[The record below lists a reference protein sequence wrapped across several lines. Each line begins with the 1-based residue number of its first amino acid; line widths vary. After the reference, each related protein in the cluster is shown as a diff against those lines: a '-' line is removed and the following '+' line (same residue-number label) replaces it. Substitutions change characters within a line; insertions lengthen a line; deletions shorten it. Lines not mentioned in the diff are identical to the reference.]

1 MKATAVSECPTS
13 PFLLGWYRIKFVQF
27 FSFFSREK
35 KTEIMPVPS
44 CPGLLRF
51 FVFLQIQ
58 EVSERIHSFTTPR
71 INTGQ
76 HMKHL
81 LRSAVMVLNNST
93 SLESG
98 SAKKNTSWQRIRLL
112 LYNSRRKERNQE
124 RRGKEMKGP

>member
-1 MKATAVSECPTS
+1 
-13 PFLLGWYRIKFVQF
+13 
-27 FSFFSREK
+27 
-35 KTEIMPVPS
+35 
-44 CPGLLRF
+44 
-51 FVFLQIQ
+51 
-58 EVSERIHSFTTPR
+58 
-71 INTGQ
+71 
-76 HMKHL
+76 MKHL